1 MVTFLC
7 LLNKIK
13 LVETY
18 AKMTFM
24 FKMMTIVVKYVS
36 HWVQSIPPKR
46 LNKVSNYQ
54 IHLDLIKLLLNVDKY
69 EYIMDLQ
76 D

>member
-1 MVTFLC
+1 MFYSVQIFMSNNLCVTVIFWLLLVTFLC
-7 LLNKIK
+7 LHNNIK

-24 FKMMTIVVKYVS
+24 FEMMTIVVKYVS

-46 LNKVSNYQ
+46 LNKVS
-54 IHLDLIKLLLNVDKY
+54 H
-69 EYIMDLQ
+69 
-76 D
+76 